1 MALRA
6 ISSPEMPP
14 LPTTCR
20 SRAPHEGAPS
30 ISDWGPICLLR
41 VMEQKESL
49 IWRLDDRVVCL
60 AAENFFLDAKFVN
73 SALIK

>member
-30 ISDWGPICLLR
+30 ISDWGPTCLLR
-41 VMEQKESL
+41 AMEPKESL
-49 IWRLDDRVVCL
+49 IWRQDDHAVSLV
-60 AAENFFLDAKFVN
+60 AENFFLDAKFVN